1 MDVNRISQN
10 QTSFR
15 ANLNIIADKRCLP
28 EGAIKRLD
36 KLAQKIG
43 TNADTITIGV
53 YPEITDKTIVR
64 QGLFGTRYKDSVIG
78 SFDTCISTL
87 ATCPSIGF
95 YTPLV
100 NNKIIPGTK
109 YPNAVHKYCSSK
121 EIRMNNYKEIYRYL
135 LDLKDKFKLNV

>member
-10 QTSFR
+10 QTSFK
-15 ANLNIIADKRCLP
+15 ANLHLIADKRCLP
-28 EGAIKRLD
+28 KGAIKRLD

-43 TNADTITIGV
+43 TNADTINIGI

-64 QGLFGTRYKDSVIG
+64 QGLFGSRHKDSVIG
-78 SFDTCISTL
+78 SFDTSIATV

-95 YTPLV
+95 YTPFV
-100 NNKIIPGTK
+100 KKIIPGTK
-109 YPNAVHKYCSSK
+109 YPEAVRKYCSSK

-135 LDLKDKFKLNV
+135 LDLKDKFNLTV

>member
-1 MDVNRISQN
+1 MDVSRISQN

-15 ANLNIIADKRCLP
+15 AKLNLVADKRCLP

-43 TNADTITIGV
+43 TNADTIVIGI

-64 QGLFGTRYKDSVIG
+64 QGLFGTRHKDSVIG
-78 SFDTCISTL
+78 SFDTSISTS

-95 YTPLV
+95 YTPFV
-100 NNKIIPGTK
+100 NKIISGTK
-109 YPNAVHKYCSSK
+109 YPNAVRKYCSSK

-135 LDLKDKFKLNV
+135 LDLKDKFKLTV